1 MPMIIPIIIALL
13 LIGTFAL
20 TLGFLPFQIV
30 SSPEQVREWLR
41 TLPQSIGINLYFTW
55 FRFKL
60 AFTKLFGQ
68 KKSRALQFRAWVD
81 GKLAG
86 SADLHDWVMGLPDPA
101 LLALTDGAV
110 RYCANLNIDLAW
122 LFGRDID
129 VAPAV
134 RETVRMI
141 ISEYLEG
148 CFKAV
153 HHKEAIALFAVYHQ
167 LTTPDQYGRQIDL
180 RRSVFKTVTSLGL
193 AEPIPAHELIMSSE
207 LQRQALAA
215 SALRDA
221 ASKDWDAFAQALSN
235 VLAANEQPA
244 I

>member
-1 MPMIIPIIIALL
+1 MLMILLIILVLVLLGIALS
-13 LIGTFAL
+13 
-20 TLGFLPFQIV
+20 LGFFPFQIV
-30 SSPEQVREWLR
+30 SSPEQLKEWFR
-41 TLPQSIGINLYFTW
+41 ALPQTIGINLYFSW
-55 FRFKL
+55 FKL
-60 AFTKLFGQ
+60 KLIVAKLFGQ

-81 GKLAG
+81 GKLA
-86 SADLHDWVMGLPDPA
+86 SSLELHAWVMGLPDPA

-110 RYCANLNIDLAW
+110 KYCANLNIDLAW

-134 RETVRMI
+134 SETVSMI

-153 HHKEAIALFAVYHQ
+153 HHKQAIALFSVYHQ
-167 LTTPDQYGRQIDL
+167 LTSPDQLGRQIDL
-180 RRSVFKTVTSLGL
+180 RRSVFKAVTALGL
-193 AEPIPAHELIMSSE
+193 ADPIPAHELIMSSE

-215 SALRDA
+215 AALRDA
-221 ASKDWDAFAQALSN
+221 ASKDWDSFAQALSN
-235 VLAANEQPA
+235 VLSANEQPA

>member
-1 MPMIIPIIIALL
+1 MILPLIIVFLLAGLFVVALIL
-13 LIGTFAL
+13 WSSKL
-20 TLGFLPFQIV
+20 V
-30 SSPEQVREWLR
+30 SSPEQFKEWLR
-41 TLPQSIGINLYFTW
+41 TLPQTIGINLYFTW
-55 FRFKL
+55 FRLKV

-68 KKSRALQFRAWVD
+68 KKATALQFRAWVD
-81 GKLAG
+81 TRLTN
-86 SADLHDWVMGLPDPA
+86 SLELHDWVMQLPDSA
-101 LLALTDGAV
+101 LVALTDGAV
-110 RYCANLNIDLAW
+110 RYCANLNIDLTW
-122 LFGRDID
+122 LFTRDIE
-129 VAPAV
+129 VSPAV
-134 RETVRMI
+134 SEAVQLI

-153 HHKEAIALFAVYHQ
+153 RHKDSIALFAVYHQ
-167 LTTPDQYGRQIDL
+167 LISADQYGRQIDL
-180 RRSVFKTVTSLGL
+180 RRSVFKKVTTLGL

-221 ASKDWDAFAQALSN
+221 ASKDWDSFAQALST

>member
-1 MPMIIPIIIALL
+1 MVLSIIIIFL
-13 LIGTFAL
+13 LIGLFSL
-20 TLGFLPFQIV
+20 SLGFVPFQVV
-30 SSPEQVREWLR
+30 SSPEQFREWVR
-41 TLPQSIGINLYFTW
+41 ALPQSIGINLYFTW
-55 FRFKL
+55 FRLKL

-81 GKLAG
+81 GKMASLPE
-86 SADLHDWVMGLPDPA
+86 LHAWVMGLPDPA
-101 LLALTDGAV
+101 LIALTDGAV
-110 RYCANLNIDLAW
+110 RYCANLNINLTW

-134 RETVRMI
+134 GETVRTI
-141 ISEYLEG
+141 ILEYLEG

-153 HHKEAIALFAVYHQ
+153 HHKEAISLFAIYHQ
-167 LTTPDQYGRQIDL
+167 LTSPDQYGRQVDL
-180 RRSVFKTVTSLGL
+180 RRSVFKAVTALGL

-221 ASKDWDAFAQALSN
+221 ASKDWDSFAQALSN